1 MEMNEME
8 KKQAVEEIDQL
19 LDTYCTD
26 CLLKKHFRKE
36 YGKNY
41 AHSFCI
47 EQCTVGQMIKDFGK
61 KLT

>member
-1 MEMNEME
+1 MEMNELE
-8 KKQAVEEIDQL
+8 KKQVVGEIDQL

-26 CLLKKHFRKE
+26 CLLKKTFRKE

-41 AHSFCI
+41 AHAFCI